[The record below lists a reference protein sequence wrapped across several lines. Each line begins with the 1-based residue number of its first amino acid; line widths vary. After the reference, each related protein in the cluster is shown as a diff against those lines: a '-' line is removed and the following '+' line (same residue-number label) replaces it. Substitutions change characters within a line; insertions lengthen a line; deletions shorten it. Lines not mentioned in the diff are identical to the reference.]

1 MEKRFYL
8 GLFLLAVLLAIG
20 LLTGWAAER
29 GMEPVAEHLT
39 QATQA
44 ILNGDFTAGARL
56 ARQAKATWQSRW
68 RWLAAVADHAPMD
81 EIDGLFSQAE
91 YYVNSLDKTRL
102 GACCAQLS
110 ELVEAIADAHR
121 LNWWNIL

>member
-8 GLFLLAVLLAIG
+8 GLFLLAVLLVLG
-20 LLTGWAAER
+20 LLTGWAANR
-29 GMEPVAEHLT
+29 SLAPVVEDLNR
-39 QATQA
+39 ATQA
-44 ILNGDFTAGARL
+44 LLNGDFTAGARL
-56 ARQAKATWQSRW
+56 ARQAKVTWQNRW
-68 RWLAAVADHAPMD
+68 RYMAAIADHAPMD

-91 YYVNSLDKTRL
+91 YYVNAFDNTRL
-102 GACCAQLS
+102 GACCARLG